1 MSKGVKPSQRPQVR
15 EKVNTH
21 KQHNNN
27 NNNNNNN
34 NKSPAAQLMH
44 SANDS
49 IAIKDISAILQAVPD
64 AQMSLLQAAV
74 SNVQNNSQIQNTTQ
88 AVQNPSVED
97 TINSILSAPVAVG
110 DDKGV
115 GGVEAGLT
123 GLGVTGGLQGADG
136 ASSLENAA
144 IVLSN
149 EQLAELM
156 SGKSVEEVLQAQNNA
171 LAGGVQ
177 QQQVFVGNSLDVLQ
191 GATSNDPEIPPLREI
206 HMGQSGT
213 APLSNNFL
221 QQQNKPK
228 TYIPSQA
235 HLPSAKKETFNK
247 PNVLQR
253 TKSKSTFTYDN
264 RNNNSSNSNS
274 NSSYQLA

>member
-74 SNVQNNSQIQNTTQ
+74 SNVQNNSQIQNTTP

-115 GGVEAGLT
+115 GGVEAGLA
-123 GLGVTGGLQGADG
+123 GLGATGGLQG
-136 ASSLENAA
+136 
-144 IVLSN
+144 
-149 EQLAELM
+149 
-156 SGKSVEEVLQAQNNA
+156 
-171 LAGGVQ
+171 AGGVQ
-177 QQQVFVGNSLDVLQ
+177 QQQVFVGNSLDILQ
-191 GATSNDPEIPPLREI
+191 GTASNDPEIPPLREI

-253 TKSKSTFTYDN
+253 TK
-264 RNNNSSNSNS
+264 
-274 NSSYQLA
+274 